1 MIERVCYGIG
11 ANEMVWYSL
20 FAVNSNLLQYYLI
33 NFVMNSHFRILDNLS

>member
-1 MIERVCYGIG
+1 MIERYVTVSVP
-11 ANEMVWYSL
+11 MVWYSL